1 MPHSVFISYCRRES
15 PFVDVLLDALEDA
28 GVNAWVDYRSL
39 VPGKPW
45 LNQILEGIRTA
56 DVFLLVVSKESMS
69 SANVS
74 LEIQHALEAQKRI
87 ILILFEAAPLPPA
100 LQTREWIDFRSSF
113 RQKKQELLERLDQ
126 PLQQAPPPQ
135 TGFKTSFT
143 VWITI
148 ILSLLVIVI
157 SIPGWWTFFLPGLL
171 IPLPVR
177 ILRREFNFYRVRFA
191 VLAMPLILFMSWL
204 FFNSYPTAYTL
215 FSIAFLISVLLAPLF
230 LLLLASQGM
239 RRWGKPSASAP
250 RFAHPYDPEIK
261 SPAPV
266 PFYIDYAPADKN
278 YADAIIKGLTQ
289 YGHPHVTNPAE
300 AQANFVLISRYKNR
314 TSIDP
319 EQHVLYPVLIQ
330 DTNIE
335 DPNLQK
341 IQWID
346 FRAGI
351 RHLDRLA
358 KLLPEPEK
366 LLAALGVAP
375 ITGQVLYPRII
386 QILDYFLILLAFFS
400 ISVWIPILLELGK
413 QILQLDNWVSFFVF
427 NAIFSALTFGIIFF
441 TRRALIQREGRL
453 ASLGWL
459 IAALFWIGVIVFS
472 QSFYMIANI
481 AEAAALLKANDMRG
495 SVSTFLP
502 CSCTIGVMLISFFSL
517 WNWRDLT
524 RWFPAR

>member
-1 MPHSVFISYCRRES
+1 MPHSVFISYSRRES
-15 PFVDVLLDALEDA
+15 PFVDVLLDALEAA
-28 GVNAWVDYRSL
+28 GVDAWVDYRSL

-45 LNQILEGIRTA
+45 LNQILEGIRKA
-56 DVFLLVVSKESMS
+56 EVFLLVVSKESMS
-69 SANVS
+69 SANVA

-87 ILILFEAAPLPPA
+87 LLIVFEAVSLPPA
-100 LQTREWIDFRSSF
+100 LQACEWIDFRSSF

-126 PLQQAPPPQ
+126 PLPQSSPPQ
-135 TGFKTSFT
+135 KGFKTSFT
-143 VWITI
+143 VWMTVIM
-148 ILSLLVIVI
+148 SLLVIVI

-191 VLAMPLILFMSWL
+191 VLVLPLILFMSWL

-215 FSIAFLISVLLAPLF
+215 FSIAFLISLLLTPIF
-230 LLLLASQGM
+230 LLLLSSEGM
-239 RRWGKPSASAP
+239 RRWGKPIASAP
-250 RFAHPYDPEIK
+250 KFAHPYQPENNE
-261 SPAPV
+261 PLPV
-266 PFYIDYAPADKN
+266 PFYIDYAPADKR
-278 YADAIIKGLTQ
+278 YAEAIIKGLTQ
-289 YGHPHVTNPAE
+289 YGHPHVTDPAE
-300 AQANFVLISRYKNR
+300 AQANFVLISRYKNS
-314 TSIDP
+314 TAIDP

-330 DTNIE
+330 ETNIE

-358 KLLPEPEK
+358 RLLPEPEK

-375 ITGQVLYPRII
+375 ITGQILYPRII
-386 QILDYFLILLAFFS
+386 QILDYFLILLGFFS
-400 ISVWIPILLELGK
+400 ISVWIPILLELGR
-413 QILQLDNWVSFFVF
+413 QILQLDNRVSFFIT
-427 NAIFSALTFGIIFF
+427 NAIFSALTFAIIFF
-441 TRRALIQREGRL
+441 IRRALIRREGRL

-481 AEAAALLKANDMRG
+481 ANAAAILNTHDMHG

-502 CSCTIGVMLISFFSL
+502 CSCTLGVMLISLFSL